1 VGAIVK
7 LDEYTHDFEGKK
19 REEVFDRI
27 IQWLNTEK
35 AEIENSN
42 RPSQITAIHGSR
54 KTVSVWKRDARKKLI
69 FTLND
74 LPEGTHINIET
85 HTGSLMYA
93 DDVNSWRQQIYINY
107 GLLLE
112 EIWDSVNGVS
122 HINQIEQ
129 EESAQKNGTEK
140 KSKWKLFR

>member
-1 VGAIVK
+1 MVK

-27 IQWLNTEK
+27 IQWLDIEK

-69 FTLND
+69 FTLDD
-74 LPEGTHINIET
+74 LPGGTHINIET

-122 HINQIEQ
+122 HINPIEQ

-140 KSKWKLFR
+140 KSKWKLFK